1 MAAFDQPLPAHI
13 RQRVEALS
21 GASLA
26 SVACLASDMAAAERF
41 GQQWLVLSREA
52 VYRVG
57 ERPEDDRRL
66 PVDAITTVETVNRV
80 GADVL
85 RLGTQDGPPLE
96 IVHSRSLAFAF
107 GEAAEAVRRLKSE
120 KEPNLPHEVDDARC
134 TRCRRLL
141 PERGG
146 ICPACIRKRDTLLRL
161 LRLVLPYR
169 WPALALL
176 GLTACGSLLGL
187 APPYI
192 TKRIVD
198 DVLTADGSTGLLL
211 VFVGALAGIAVL
223 AWGIDILRRWLNGI
237 VGFRVSEQLRADLF
251 RALQFLPLRFY
262 DRRKVGS
269 LISRVNTDSELVEL
283 HLIFDAPFIL
293 SNAVMLVGVLTML
306 FVMDWQLALWVLVPV
321 PPLVV
326 GAALVWNR
334 MEVHWRR
341 WSIRMAGL
349 ASHLN
354 ESIGGIRVVK
364 AFAQEEREG
373 RRFDGRNHALR
384 DATVT
389 SERSWLK
396 FMMVTQFVMS
406 FGAFFV
412 WYFGGASVVR
422 EELTLGVL
430 LAFVAYLWMLYQP
443 MQWFSDYY
451 SFMVRAYAGAERIFE
466 VIDSRP
472 ESHVGAS
479 EGRHSANAPEGR
491 APGAR
496 QRAGIHSRTR
506 QDATAADASAPPS
519 GRITFDNVSFG
530 YDPGQMVLRDID
542 LDVAPGEMIGL
553 VGRSGVGKSTMINLV
568 TRFYDAEH
576 GTLRLDGRDIREV
589 PLGELR
595 SRIGLVAQDS
605 LLFNVSIADNI
616 RYGRPDASF
625 EEVLRAA
632 RAANAHEFVIARP
645 DGYDTLAGEMGNRL
659 SGGEKQRIAIARAIL
674 HDPQILILD
683 EATSSLDTATEK
695 KIQEAI
701 ARLVKGRTTFAIAH
715 RLSTLR
721 SADRLV
727 VLDEGRIA
735 ETGTHGELMAKRGI
749 FHSLVE
755 AQRATSR
762 VLADEVAE
770 QEAA

>member
-1 MAAFDQPLPAHI
+1 MAAFDQALPPQI
-13 RQRVEALS
+13 RRRVEAQN
-21 GASLA
+21 GGPVAT
-26 SVACLASDMAAAERF
+26 VACLASDMATAGRF
-41 GQQWLVLSREA
+41 GQQWLVVTREA
-52 VYRVG
+52 VYRIG

-66 PVDAITTVETVNRV
+66 PVDAITEVETVNRV
-80 GADVL
+80 GAEVL

-107 GEAAEAVRRLKSE
+107 GEAAEAVRRLLGE

-134 TRCRRLL
+134 SRCKRLL

-211 VFVGALAGIAVL
+211 AFVGALAGIAVL
-223 AWGIDILRRWLNGI
+223 AWGIEILRRWLNGI

-341 WSIRMAGL
+341 WSIRMSGL

-472 ESHVGAS
+472 EARSTPAAKGK
-479 EGRHSANAPEGR
+479 SAAGNS
-491 APGAR
+491 
-496 QRAGIHSRTR
+496 AGI
-506 QDATAADASAPPS
+506 A
-519 GRITFDNVSFG
+519 GRVTFDNVSFG

-589 PLGELR
+589 PLDELR

-645 DGYDTLAGEMGNRL
+645 DGYDALAGEMGNRL

-735 ETGTHGELMAKRGI
+735 ETGTHEELMAKRGI

-770 QEAA
+770 REAA

>member
-1 MAAFDQPLPAHI
+1 MAAFDQPLPTHI

-21 GASLA
+21 GAPLA

-52 VYRVG
+52 VYRIG

-66 PVDAITTVETVNRV
+66 PIDTITAVDTANRV
-80 GADVL
+80 GGDAL
-85 RLGTQDGPPLE
+85 RLSVQGAPPLE

-107 GEAAEAVRRLKSE
+107 GEAAEAVRRLKNE
-120 KEPNLPHEVDDARC
+120 KEPNLPQEVDDARC
-134 TRCRRLL
+134 SRCKRLL

-146 ICPACIRKRDTLLRL
+146 ICPACIRKRDTLVRL
-161 LRLVLPYR
+161 LRLVVPHR

-176 GLTACGSLLGL
+176 GLTACGSLLAL

-211 VFVGALAGIAVL
+211 AFVGALAGIAAL
-223 AWGIDILRRWLNGI
+223 AWGIEILRRWLNGI
-237 VGFRVSEQLRADLF
+237 VGLRVSEQLRADLF

-269 LISRVNTDSELVEL
+269 LISRVNTDSELVEI

-341 WSIRMAGL
+341 WSVRMAGL

-384 DATVT
+384 DATVA

-396 FMMVTQFVMS
+396 FMMVSQFVMS

-443 MQWFSDYY
+443 MQWFGDYY

-472 ESHVGAS
+472 EAHDGPAAERRSAAGKSVGIA
-479 EGRHSANAPEGR
+479 GRV
-491 APGAR
+491 
-496 QRAGIHSRTR
+496 
-506 QDATAADASAPPS
+506 
-519 GRITFDNVSFG
+519 TFDNVSFG
-530 YDPGQMVLRDID
+530 YDPGQMVLRDIE

-589 PLGELR
+589 PLDELR

-632 RAANAHEFVIARP
+632 RAANAHEFIIARS

-721 SADRLV
+721 SANRLV

-762 VLADEVAE
+762 VLADEAAE
-770 QEAA
+770 REAA

>member
-1 MAAFDQPLPAHI
+1 MTAFNQPLPAHV
-13 RQRVEALS
+13 RQRVEALA
-21 GASLA
+21 GAPLA
-26 SVACLASDMAAAERF
+26 AVACLASDMAAAERF

-57 ERPEDDRRL
+57 ERSEDDRRL
-66 PVDAITTVETVNRV
+66 PIGTITEVETVNRV
-80 GADVL
+80 GGDVL
-85 RLGTQDGPPLE
+85 RLAVQDAPPLE

-107 GEAAEAVRRLKSE
+107 GEAAEAVRRLKDE
-120 KEPNLPHEVDDARC
+120 KEPNLPQEVDDARC
-134 TRCRRLL
+134 SRCKRLL

-161 LRLVLPYR
+161 LRLVVPYR
-169 WPALALL
+169 WPALGLL

-198 DVLTADGSTGLLL
+198 DVLTGGGGTGLLL
-211 VFVGALAGIAVL
+211 AFVGALAGIAAL
-223 AWGIDILRRWLNGI
+223 SWGIEVLRRWLNGI
-237 VGFRVSEQLRADLF
+237 VGFRVSERLRSDLF

-341 WSIRMAGL
+341 WSVRMAGL

-354 ESIGGIRVVK
+354 ESIAGIRVVK

-373 RRFDGRNHALR
+373 RRFDRRNHALR

-412 WYFGGASVVR
+412 WYFGGASVVA

-451 SFMVRAYAGAERIFE
+451 SFMVRAYAGAERMFE

-472 ESHVGAS
+472 EAQDGPATKRESAAEENVGIA
-479 EGRHSANAPEGR
+479 
-491 APGAR
+491 
-496 QRAGIHSRTR
+496 
-506 QDATAADASAPPS
+506 

-530 YDPGQMVLRDID
+530 YDPGQMVLRDIH

-576 GTLRLDGRDIREV
+576 GTLRLDGADIREV
-589 PLGELR
+589 PLDELR

-727 VLDEGRIA
+727 VLDDGRIA
-735 ETGTHGELMAKRGI
+735 EMGTHEELMAKRGI

-762 VLADEVAE
+762 VLADEVVE
-770 QEAA
+770 REAA

>member
-13 RQRVEALS
+13 RQRAEALS
-21 GASLA
+21 GAPLVP
-26 SVACLASDMAAAERF
+26 VACLASDMAGAERF
-41 GQQWLVLSREA
+41 GQQWLVLSREV
-52 VYRVG
+52 VYRIG

-211 VFVGALAGIAVL
+211 AFVGALAGIAVL
-223 AWGIDILRRWLNGI
+223 AWGIEILRRWLNGI

-341 WSIRMAGL
+341 WSIRMASL

-354 ESIGGIRVVK
+354 ESISGIRVVK

-472 ESHVGAS
+472 EAHDGPKTKR
-479 EGRHSANAPEGR
+479 ENA
-491 APGAR
+491 AR
-496 QRAGIHSRTR
+496 TRAGFAG
-506 QDATAADASAPPS
+506 QV
-519 GRITFDNVSFG
+519 TFDNVSFG
-530 YDPGQMVLRDID
+530 YDPGQMVLRDIH

-589 PLGELR
+589 PLDELR

-770 QEAA
+770 REAA

>member
-21 GASLA
+21 GAALA
-26 SVACLASDMAAAERF
+26 PMACLASDMAAAERF

-52 VYRVG
+52 VYRIG
-57 ERPEDDRRL
+57 ERREDDRRL
-66 PVDAITTVETVNRV
+66 PIGSITEVATVNRV
-80 GADVL
+80 SADVL
-85 RLGTQDGPPLE
+85 RLSVQGGPPLE

-120 KEPNLPHEVDDARC
+120 GEPNLPQEVDDARC
-134 TRCRRLL
+134 TRCKRLL

-161 LRLVLPYR
+161 LRLMVPYR

-211 VFVGALAGIAVL
+211 AFVGALAGIAAL
-223 AWGIDILRRWLNGI
+223 AWGIEILRRWLNGI

-321 PPLVV
+321 PPLAV
-326 GAALVWNR
+326 GAGLVWNR

-422 EELTLGVL
+422 DELTLGVL

-472 ESHVGAS
+472 EAHDGPAAS
-479 EGRHSANAPEGR
+479 RKSATGKSVEIAGRV
-491 APGAR
+491 
-496 QRAGIHSRTR
+496 
-506 QDATAADASAPPS
+506 
-519 GRITFDNVSFG
+519 TFDNVSFG

-589 PLGELR
+589 PLDELR

-721 SADRLV
+721 SANRLV

-735 ETGTHGELMAKRGI
+735 ETGTHAELMAKRGI

-770 QEAA
+770 REAA

>member
-13 RQRVEALS
+13 RQRVEALR
-21 GASLA
+21 GGPVAA
-26 SVACLASDMAAAERF
+26 VACLASDMATGERF

-52 VYRVG
+52 VYRIG
-57 ERPEDDRRL
+57 ERPKHDRRL
-66 PVDAITTVETVNRV
+66 SVDAVTTVETVNRV

-85 RLGTQDGPPLE
+85 RLGTRDGPPLE
-96 IVHSRSLAFAF
+96 FVHSRSLAFAF
-107 GEAAEAVRRLKSE
+107 GEAAEAVRRLKSA
-120 KEPNLPHEVDDARC
+120 KEPNLPQEVDDARC
-134 TRCRRLL
+134 SRCKRLL

-146 ICPACIRKRDTLLRL
+146 ICPACIHKRETLLRL

-169 WPALALL
+169 WAALALVS
-176 GLTACGSLLGL
+176 LTACGSLLGL

-198 DVLTADGSTGLLL
+198 DVITAGGSTELL
-211 VFVGALAGIAVL
+211 VAFVGALAGIAAL
-223 AWGIDILRRWLNGI
+223 SWGIEILRRWLNGI
-237 VGFRVSEQLRADLF
+237 VGFRVAEQLRADLF

-269 LISRVNTDSELVEL
+269 LISRVNTDTELVEL

-306 FVMDWQLALWVLVPV
+306 FAMDWRLALWVLVPV
-321 PPLVV
+321 PPLAV

-396 FMMVTQFVMS
+396 FMMVTQFTMS
-406 FGAFFV
+406 FGTFFV
-412 WYFGGASVVR
+412 WYFGGVSVVS

-472 ESHVGAS
+472 EAHDGPAAKPQSTA
-479 EGRHSANAPEGR
+479 R
-491 APGAR
+491 GAR
-496 QRAGIHSRTR
+496 MAGRV
-506 QDATAADASAPPS
+506 
-519 GRITFDNVSFG
+519 TFDNVSFG
-530 YDPGQMVLRDID
+530 YDPGQMVLRDVN

-576 GTLRLDGRDIREV
+576 GILRLDGTDIREV

-616 RYGRPDASF
+616 RYGRPEASF
-625 EEVLRAA
+625 EDVLRAA
-632 RAANAHEFVIARP
+632 RAANAHEFIVARP
-645 DGYDTLAGEMGNRL
+645 DGYDTLVGEMGNRL

-735 ETGTHGELMAKRGI
+735 EMGTHEELMASRGI

-762 VLADEVAE
+762 VLADEAPE
-770 QEAA
+770 REAA

>member
-1 MAAFDQPLPAHI
+1 MAAALEQPLPPELLERI
-13 RQRVEALS
+13 EAL
-21 GASLA
+21 GGGPIAP
-26 SVACLASDMAAAERF
+26 VACLASDMATAERF
-41 GQQWLVLSREA
+41 GQQWLVVTREA

-57 ERPEDDRRL
+57 ERCEDDRCL
-66 PVDAITTVETVNRV
+66 PLGNITEVETVNRV
-80 GADVL
+80 GGDVL
-85 RLGTQDGPPLE
+85 RLSVQGGPPLE

-107 GEAAEAVRRLKSE
+107 GEAAEAVRRLKGE
-120 KEPNLPHEVDDARC
+120 KEPNLPQEVDDARC
-134 TRCRRLL
+134 SVCRRLL

-146 ICPACIRKRDTLLRL
+146 ICPACIHKRDTLLRL

-176 GLTACGSLLGL
+176 ALTAGGSLLGL

-198 DVLTADGSTGLLL
+198 DVLTAGGSTALLL
-211 VFVGALAGIAVL
+211 GFVGALAGVAAL
-223 AWGIDILRRWLNGI
+223 SWGIEILRRWLNGI

-341 WSIRMAGL
+341 WSVRMAGL

-373 RRFDGRNHALR
+373 RRFDRRNHALR

-472 ESHVGAS
+472 ESHGPS

-491 APGAR
+491 ASS
-496 QRAGIHSRTR
+496 AGIHPRAR

-530 YDPGQMVLRDID
+530 YDPGQMVLRDIH

-568 TRFYDAEH
+568 TRFYDTEH

-605 LLFNVSIADNI
+605 LLFNTSIADNI

-715 RLSTLR
+715 RLSTLQ

-735 ETGTHGELMAKRGI
+735 ETGTHEELMAKRGI

-762 VLADEVAE
+762 VLADEVPE
-770 QEAA
+770 REAA

>member
-1 MAAFDQPLPAHI
+1 M
-13 RQRVEALS
+13 
-21 GASLA
+21 
-26 SVACLASDMAAAERF
+26 
-41 GQQWLVLSREA
+41 
-52 VYRVG
+52 
-57 ERPEDDRRL
+57 
-66 PVDAITTVETVNRV
+66 
-80 GADVL
+80 
-85 RLGTQDGPPLE
+85 
-96 IVHSRSLAFAF
+96 
-107 GEAAEAVRRLKSE
+107 
-120 KEPNLPHEVDDARC
+120 DDARC
-134 TRCRRLL
+134 SRCKRLL

-146 ICPACIRKRDTLLRL
+146 ICPACIHKRETLLRL

-169 WPALALL
+169 WAALALVS
-176 GLTACGSLLGL
+176 LTACGSLLGL

-198 DVLTADGSTGLLL
+198 DVITAGGSTELL
-211 VFVGALAGIAVL
+211 VAFVGALAGIAAL
-223 AWGIDILRRWLNGI
+223 SWGIEILRRWLNGI
-237 VGFRVSEQLRADLF
+237 VGFRVAEQLRADLF

-269 LISRVNTDSELVEL
+269 LISRVNTDTELVEL

-306 FVMDWQLALWVLVPV
+306 FAMDWRLALWVLVPV
-321 PPLVV
+321 PPLAV

-396 FMMVTQFVMS
+396 FMMVTQFTMS
-406 FGAFFV
+406 FGTFFV
-412 WYFGGASVVR
+412 WYFGGVSVVS

-472 ESHVGAS
+472 EAHDGPAAKREGAA
-479 EGRHSANAPEGR
+479 R
-491 APGAR
+491 GAR
-496 QRAGIHSRTR
+496 MAGRV
-506 QDATAADASAPPS
+506 
-519 GRITFDNVSFG
+519 TFENVSFG
-530 YDPGQMVLRDID
+530 YDPGQMVLRDVN

-576 GTLRLDGRDIREV
+576 GILRLDGTDIREV

-616 RYGRPDASF
+616 RYGRPEASF
-625 EEVLRAA
+625 EDVLRAA

-645 DGYDTLAGEMGNRL
+645 DGYDTLVGEMGNRL

-735 ETGTHGELMAKRGI
+735 EMGTHEELMASRGI

-762 VLADEVAE
+762 VLADEAPE
-770 QEAA
+770 REAA

>member
-13 RQRVEALS
+13 RERIEALR
-21 GASLA
+21 GGPVAT
-26 SVACLASDMAAAERF
+26 VACLASDMVTAERF

-57 ERPEDDRRL
+57 ERPEHDRRL
-66 PVDAITTVETVNRV
+66 PVDAIATVETVNRV

-85 RLGTQDGPPLE
+85 RLGMQDGPPLE
-96 IVHSRSLAFAF
+96 FVYSRSLAFAF
-107 GEAAEAVRRLKSE
+107 GEAAEAVRRLKSA
-120 KEPNLPHEVDDARC
+120 KEPNLPQEVDDARC
-134 TRCRRLL
+134 SRCKRLL

-146 ICPACIRKRDTLLRL
+146 ICPACIQKRETLLRL

-169 WPALALL
+169 WAALALVS
-176 GLTACGSLLGL
+176 LTACGSLLGL

-198 DVLTADGSTGLLL
+198 DVITAGSGTGLL
-211 VFVGALAGIAVL
+211 VAFVGALAGIAAL
-223 AWGIDILRRWLNGI
+223 SWGIEILRRWLNDI
-237 VGFRVSEQLRADLF
+237 VGFRVAEQLRADLF

-306 FVMDWQLALWVLVPV
+306 FAMDWRLALWVLVPV

-406 FGAFFV
+406 FGTFFV

-472 ESHVGAS
+472 EAHDGPAAKQEGAA
-479 EGRHSANAPEGR
+479 R
-491 APGAR
+491 GAR
-496 QRAGIHSRTR
+496 MAGRV
-506 QDATAADASAPPS
+506 
-519 GRITFDNVSFG
+519 TFDNVSFG
-530 YDPGQMVLRDID
+530 YDPGQMVLRDVN

-576 GTLRLDGRDIREV
+576 GTLRLGGTDIREV

-616 RYGRPDASF
+616 RYGRREASF
-625 EEVLRAA
+625 EDVLRAA

-735 ETGTHGELMAKRGI
+735 EMGTHEELMANRGI

-755 AQRATSR
+755 AQRVTSR
-762 VLADEVAE
+762 VLADGAPAR
-770 QEAA
+770 EAA

>member
-1 MAAFDQPLPAHI
+1 MAAFDQPLPPDVERRLQAMAGDAVEPLA
-13 RQRVEALS
+13 RV
-21 GASLA
+21 
-26 SVACLASDMAAAERF
+26 ASDMVDAHPTPPDPGTELPTPRRGYAF
-41 GQQWLVLSREA
+41 GQQWLVVSRET
-52 VYRVG
+52 VYLVG
-57 ERPEDDRRL
+57 ERPEHDRRL
-66 PVDAITTVETVNRV
+66 AIANITNVESQSRV
-80 GADVL
+80 GSGSLVFHCADA
-85 RLGTQDGPPLE
+85 PPLR
-96 IVHSRSLAFAF
+96 VAHSRSLAFHF
-107 GEAAEAVRRLKSE
+107 GEVAEAVRRLKDD
-120 KEPNLPHEVDDARC
+120 KEPNLPQEVDEARC
-134 TRCRRLL
+134 GRCRRLL

-146 ICPACIRKRDTLLRL
+146 ICPACINKRDTLLRL

-169 WPALALL
+169 WRAL
-176 GLTACGSLLGL
+176 GLLAVTACGSLLSL

-198 DVLTADGSTGLLL
+198 DVLAVDGSTGLLTA
-211 VFVGALAGIAVL
+211 FVAALTGIAAL
-223 AWGIDILRRWLNGI
+223 SWGIEVLRRWLNGV

-251 RALQFLPLRFY
+251 AALALLPLRFY

-269 LISRVNTDSELVEL
+269 LIARVNNDSELVEG

-293 SNAVMLVGVLTML
+293 SNAIMLVGVVTML
-306 FVMDWQLALWVLVPV
+306 FVMDWRLTLWVLLPV
-321 PPLVV
+321 PPLMF
-326 GAALVWNR
+326 GAALTWDR
-334 MEVHWRR
+334 MEMHWRR
-341 WSIRMAGL
+341 WSIRWAGL

-354 ESIGGIRVVK
+354 ESIAGIRVVK

-373 RRFDGRNHALR
+373 RRFDRRNHTLR
-384 DATVT
+384 DATVA

-396 FMMVTQFVMS
+396 FIMVTQFVMG
-406 FGAFFV
+406 FGSFFV
-412 WYFGGASVVR
+412 WYFGGVSVVQG
-422 EELTLGVL
+422 ELTLGVL

-443 MQWFSDYY
+443 LRWFGDYY

-472 ESHVGAS
+472 EPYG
-479 EGRHSANAPEGR
+479 
-491 APGAR
+491 
-496 QRAGIHSRTR
+496 
-506 QDATAADASAPPS
+506 DASAASAQAVARRPPIA

-553 VGRSGVGKSTMINLV
+553 VGRSGVGKSTLINLI
-568 TRFYDAEH
+568 TRFYEAEH
-576 GTLRLDGRDIREV
+576 GALRLDGRDIRDV
-589 PLGELR
+589 VLPELR
-595 SRIGLVAQDS
+595 ANIGLVAQDS
-605 LLFNVSIADNI
+605 VLFNVSIADNI

-625 EEVLRAA
+625 EDVLRAA
-632 RAANAHEFVIARP
+632 RAANAHDFILAKP
-645 DGYDTLAGEMGNRL
+645 DGYDMLVGEMGNRL

-674 HDPQILILD
+674 HDPRILILD

-721 SADRLV
+721 SADRVV

-735 ETGTHGELMAKRGI
+735 EVGTHAELMAKKGI

-755 AQRATSR
+755 AQRAIAHFEPQPAE
-762 VLADEVAE
+762 LVA
-770 QEAA
+770 A